1 LTPAKSL
8 TLRPLVIPDEYFADF
23 FRGCVVDGDGS
34 VVVYTDRYHTAK
46 KPRYV
51 YERLDVSLVSA
62 SRPFLEWAQDSVLR
76 IAQVRGTINVRSK
89 TGPNPVGR
97 CGAPR
102 RNRFES
108 RAGCTTHR
116 TFQHCRG
123 SGSSPRRFSSLSPAR
138 RASAAAGEW

>member
-1 LTPAKSL
+1 RRLAEVDARPRVHRRTTISLYRLTPAKSL
-8 TLRPLVIPDEYFADF
+8 TLRLLVIPDKYFADF
-23 FRGCVVDGDGS
+23 FRGCVNGDGS

-89 TGPNPVGR
+89 TGPNR
-97 CGAPR
+97 LGAAVR
-102 RNRFES
+102 Q
-108 RAGCTTHR
+108 G
-116 TFQHCRG
+116 G
-123 SGSSPRRFSSLSPAR
+123 IDSSPALDV
-138 RASAAAGEW
+138 